1 MAHSVYAMDT
11 SFYNPL
17 GSYDFDAR
25 CEMLRELGYDA
36 TYLTLWNSPAAWRD
50 HAWADLAR
58 LATVQERH
66 GLGVAAVYAWLDIA
80 APDDHREN
88 AKLLPLLETL
98 EGCTTIEL
106 TVTCGDPAI
115 GRSDP
120 AGDAAAT
127 RWLRRLLPVAER
139 RGITLALYPHINHWL
154 ERIEDAARLCAAI
167 DHPLLRAVFCG
178 FHWYAV
184 DGKDLGARLELAA
197 PYLHLANLCGSRRLG
212 TGGGG
217 GGLPAT
223 LEPLDE
229 GELDNF
235 AVLGALRAV
244 GYAGPIGVQG
254 YSVGGDAY
262 AKLRRSL
269 AALRDMQR
277 RLDAH
282 PDWARL
288 RAP

>member
-1 MAHSVYAMDT
+1 MAHSVYARDT

-25 CEMLRELGYDA
+25 CEMLCDLGYNA
-36 TYLTLWNSPAAWRD
+36 TYLTLWKGPAAWRD
-50 HAWADLAR
+50 HAWADLSR
-58 LATVQERH
+58 LAMVRERH

-88 AKLLPLLETL
+88 AKVLRLLETL
-98 EGCTTIEL
+98 EGCTTVEL

-139 RGITLALYPHINHWL
+139 RGIALALYPHINHWL

-167 DHPLLRAVFCG
+167 DHPLLRAVFYG
-178 FHWYAV
+178 FHWYAI
-184 DGKDLGARLELAA
+184 DGKDLGARLQLAA
-197 PYLHLANLCGSRRLG
+197 PYLHLANLCGSRRRG

-217 GGLPAT
+217 AGLPAT
-223 LEPLDE
+223 IEPLDE

-244 GYAGPIGVQG
+244 GYAGPVGVQG